1 MTARPDLTTG
11 ALIQLAQDGDE
22 RALNVLYARYYARLV
37 HWTRG
42 RLPGYARDLRSTED
56 LVQEVLIRS
65 LRSFRRIEADRPG
78 GFQAYLRRGIMN
90 MVRNE
95 IAASG
100 RRPLD
105 VDADADRPDPSP
117 SPLEE
122 TLGREVLER
131 YDAAV
136 GELAPEE
143 RAGIILR
150 LELGFSWDAIA
161 SELDRSSP
169 DAARMMVS
177 RALVRLA
184 GSMAPLK
191 GPT

>member
-1 MTARPDLTTG
+1 
-11 ALIQLAQDGDE
+11 
-22 RALNVLYARYYARLV
+22 
-37 HWTRG
+37 
-42 RLPGYARDLRSTED
+42 
-56 LVQEVLIRS
+56 
-65 LRSFRRIEADRPG
+65 
-78 GFQAYLRRGIMN
+78 MN

-131 YDAAV
+131 YDAAL